1 MLRISMT
8 AMPSGASR
16 ARRPRHWNNTKR
28 NDPRKIETL
37 KLLPVKF
44 EALLFDCVKTA
55 ADPHPFRLAFVWGV
69 VLVIAATVLPGASY
83 AQDLQ
88 APRAISSIEPSVAQ
102 VVRAARDAA
111 RNDRNLE
118 SADLFGAAILRAPER
133 RGELLQEYADQLTY
147 SGRASEAVPLYR
159 EAIVGDAAL
168 SADQRLRLR
177 QALGLALLWSDQPG
191 QARAVY
197 EDILRQQPA
206 DQGSRRN
213 LARALSWG
221 GRQREAVVVLQALLV
236 QYPDDTEA
244 KVQLSQAQA
253 WMGRPD
259 LAQRALA
266 GMGANTREDAR
277 RLRSD
282 LERAGAPRTRA
293 ESQRSTQSNQLD
305 IVSQRLT
312 HDISFNHGLGSVG
325 AGFARL
331 KFEREDGADSV
342 RLSTPMIR
350 GRYRFNDAAEL
361 NGEFGSSRIEPRAAE
376 AMNRFVYS
384 VWFTWR
390 PSDIVRVDLS
400 SNRATLDNLTSL
412 RLGLT
417 ATQNGASVELTP
429 SERQRYALR
438 FDRGLYTDGNRK
450 RSTQLEG
457 EYRWLSHPNLWL
469 GLRHTEI
476 AFSELLDHGYFNPK
490 TFRSE
495 LLTLR
500 LAHRFGGD
508 TGHWDVSAVAAAGRE
523 YANPG
528 GSKPSYDVSLVT
540 GWRIDQRTRLEAR
553 LQRFSSRTAS
563 SSGFERTTFGLNLER
578 SW

>member
-1 MLRISMT
+1 M
-8 AMPSGASR
+8 
-16 ARRPRHWNNTKR
+16 
-28 NDPRKIETL
+28 
-37 KLLPVKF
+37 KLSPVKF

-88 APRAISSIEPSVAQ
+88 AQSAISSIEPSVAQ
-102 VVRAARDAA
+102 LVQAARDAA

-118 SADLFGAAILRAPER
+118 SAALFGAAILRAPER

-147 SGRASEAVPLYR
+147 SGRAPEAVALYR

-206 DQGSRRN
+206 DQASRRN

-221 GRQREAVVVLQALLV
+221 ARQREAVVVLQALLD

-244 KVQLSQAQA
+244 IVQLAQA
-253 WMGRPD
+253 RYWMGRPD

-266 GMGANTREDAR
+266 GMDANAREDAQ

-293 ESQRSTQSNQLD
+293 ESQRSTQSDQLD
-305 IVSQRLT
+305 IFSLRLT

-325 AGFARL
+325 AGFASL
-331 KFEREDGADSV
+331 KFEREDGVDNA

-400 SNRATLDNLTSL
+400 SNRAILDNLTSL

-438 FDRGLYTDGNRK
+438 FDRSLYTDGNRK
-450 RSTQLEG
+450 RSIQLEG
-457 EYRWLSHPNLWL
+457 EYRWLAHPNLWL

-490 TFRSE
+490 AFRSE

-508 TGHWDVSAVAAAGRE
+508 TGRWDVSAMAAAGRE

-528 GSKPSYDVSLVT
+528 GSKPSYDFSLVT
-540 GWRIDQRTRLEAR
+540 GWRIDQRTRLEAK